1 MCNALTVTKRES
13 APLPERLCERIAYC
27 AILLTVYEADYSV
40 VVAQSEGADHRYY
53 STPEMQNIL
62 LQNVVGHTV
71 RKAKNFAGG
80 ATDAIL
86 SGRQVLINLMS
97 DFVLDKTKA
106 TAEGRQ
112 WESYILERIA
122 NNARFAAGGQ
132 CVSFAPMTLCLTEGH
147 YGEYAGL
154 LVGYSYSLT
163 LPCRDVFQVCDPI
176 FVRLYSLRNFSRIN
190 AQGANLFDSCSYAI
204 FLRCLF
210 RAGDGVLVDSLLVMA
225 QPCKTMHRSS
235 SHHGAGDGYSCSLA
249 LRRWRYSTSRFNAA
263 VTNCPVLS
271 PGIFTASTL
280 FITSCGTLAAT
291 VCDFAFTAFVAMLCT
306 PYKKQMQYAGKK
318 ISVQHLTCLTPGL
331 KLVFNTLLMQGAETT
346 TPRSG
351 GTHAGRLTTNDSKS
365 IEVAMRNHTTHPQ
378 GRDSH
383 NLNKYIWRFIALST
397 AQPRVIHI
405 EATSEQEARQ
415 QSPDGCVMVFTARI
429 RQEVEHV

>member
-62 LQNVVGHTV
+62 LQNVVSHTV